1 MRKFIVSVIFISLFF
16 TSSAYAHPWRT
27 DNNWGHTCNTDCEL
41 YWLGQGEYHYHI
53 KSPNNEAYFSNYKK
67 FINSEL
73 WTSEAVNKIRNNEA
87 QIWKIDKN
95 KRLVLVRKI
104 NLIMKEF
111 SWFENS
117 VEYNGY
123 YMSLGHLYDG
133 IQPKLSKN
141 NYQKA
146 VNGYVPYWSNLS
158 EEEKASVDWLVNI
171 LPVIFANTQIWK
183 IKEANYV
190 KNQFVQYY
198 KIAEKKLWKTT
209 ELNWLWETFESYDSV
224 LSQKDT
230 TTQSSST
237 NTQTSTPRTNTEKN
251 STKWTKSEL
260 ESKIRETESL
270 ISSSKETYSK
280 SQQVIQTIQ
289 DTITKLQW
297 YNTQYESKISYT
309 RSDYQYYI
317 DRAKTNKDNEKQ
329 QLNVFYA
336 KNWIVTSNTAEY
348 DAIDSKYNKLI
359 SDLEYEMNNSIGI
372 YQNYINNNNTR
383 INELQVDL
391 SDRTK
396 KLEEFWLSI
405 KAVEKNLEMYK
416 SELAKV

>member
-1 MRKFIVSVIFISLFF
+1 
-16 TSSAYAHPWRT
+16 
-27 DNNWGHTCNTDCEL
+27 
-41 YWLGQGEYHYHI
+41 
-53 KSPNNEAYFSNYKK
+53 
-67 FINSEL
+67 
-73 WTSEAVNKIRNNEA
+73 
-87 QIWKIDKN
+87 
-95 KRLVLVRKI
+95 
-104 NLIMKEF
+104 MKEF

-158 EEEKASVDWLVNI
+158 EEEKASVDWLLNI

-209 ELNWLWETFESYDSV
+209 ELNWLWEAFESYDSV

-230 TTQSSST
+230 TTHSST
-237 NTQTSTPRTNTEKN
+237 INTQTSTTRTNTEKN

-289 DTITKLQW
+289 DTVTKLQW

-317 DRAKTNKDNEKQ
+317 DQAKKNKDSERQ

-336 KNWIVTSNTAEY
+336 RNGIVTSNTTEY
-348 DAIDSKYNKLI
+348 DAIDTKYNKLI
-359 SDLEYEMNNSIGI
+359 SDLEYEMNSNIAI
-372 YQNYINNNNTR
+372 YQNYISNNNTR

-391 SDRTK
+391 ADRTK
-396 KLEEFWLSI
+396 KFDEFWLSI

-416 SELAKV
+416 SELAKL